1 MSEIK
6 LNEIDFSNQRA
17 LQFTS
22 AFYWRLLA
30 GFLFLSWVVNIFL
43 MFTSFLGFGELAI
56 LSDLAQNLLRIA
68 LSTIL
73 FAATAFGV
81 LYILLGSPIKDF
93 AIVLTSIEQT
103 TSGELEPS
111 LNNVFPVWLSIAWRL
126 VGAYLLVSLLVAVV
140 QMLNIGA
147 DGLPRIGILQAG
159 LTSLILTASLL
170 YPALFIVLRNI
181 ANRRFRHIRTMIVD
195 NE

>member
-1 MSEIK
+1 MSENK

-17 LQFTS
+17 LRFTS

-30 GFLFLSWVVNIFL
+30 GFLFLSWAVNILL
-43 MFTSFLGFGELAI
+43 MFTSFLGLGELI
-56 LSDLAQNLLRIA
+56 VLSGLVQNLLRIA

-93 AIVLTSIEQT
+93 AVVLTSAEPQ

-111 LNNVFPVWLSIAWRL
+111 INNVLPVWLSIAWRL
-126 VGAYLLVSLLVAVV
+126 VGAYLLVSMLVAVV
-140 QMLNIGA
+140 QTLNLGA
-147 DGLPRIGILQAG
+147 DGLPRISILQTG
-159 LTSLILTASLL
+159 LASLILTASLL
-170 YPALFIVLRNI
+170 YPAVFIALRNV
-181 ANRRFRHIRTMIVD
+181 ANHRFRHVRTMIVA